1 MNFFFGGSK
10 DFTRG
15 EKDPAFIDEL
25 DTIRKQFGLN
35 HVYIPDQT
43 HGAEGFLVTDNI
55 VTKPVHYDEVE
66 SDYVIT
72 NLNGVGVG
80 VLTAD
85 CLPVLLYSTQQPYVA
100 AVHSGWK
107 GTMQKIVCK
116 AVENLIQLGCTVQSL
131 RAIIGP
137 SAHPCCYEV
146 SQDFVKNIEA
156 AKLDT
161 KYMIYKN
168 NAWYYDNMGQN
179 IDLLM
184 HSGIAQDAI
193 NTTQAVCTMCTNGKY
208 RSFRVEKGQLRQAS
222 LIWR

>member
-25 DTIRKQFGLN
+25 DAVRKRFGLN
-35 HVYIPDQT
+35 HLYVPDQT
-43 HGAEGFLVTDNI
+43 HGAEGVVVTANLI
-55 VTKPVHYDEVE
+55 TKPVHYDEVE

-72 NLNGVGVG
+72 NLQGVGVG

-85 CLPVLLYSTQQPYVA
+85 CLPVLIYSTEQAYVA

-116 AVENLIQLGCTVQSL
+116 AIKHLIKLGCAPESL

-137 SAHPCCYEV
+137 SAHSCCYEV
-146 SQDFVKNIEA
+146 SQDFITNIEA

-161 KYMIYKN
+161 KHMIYRDG
-168 NAWYYDNMGQN
+168 AWYYDNMGQN
-179 IDLLM
+179 IDLLTDCRLPQ
-184 HSGIAQDAI
+184 SAI
-193 NTTQAVCTMCTNGKY
+193 DTSHAACTMCTNGTY